1 LRTSPPI
8 PGLASTDEQDL
19 PLDPGAD
26 LHGREA
32 TQTGVRLTVIPF
44 LMFLAT
50 LLAFRSVVFDW
61 NHVPTG
67 SMAPTIAVGDHIA
80 VDKRAYDIRLPFTQI
95 SLVRRADPARG
106 DIVAFRSPVEDRLY
120 VKRVIALPGIG
131 LRSVAMC
138 W

>member
-1 LRTSPPI
+1 
-8 PGLASTDEQDL
+8 
-19 PLDPGAD
+19 
-26 LHGREA
+26 
-32 TQTGVRLTVIPF
+32 
-44 LMFLAT
+44 MFLAT